1 MKRIKV
7 ILQRRDDLNDNY
19 RLALTQEQIDL
30 LRWLLNE
37 DLIDSDYYNLQV
49 LEDIDEWVEV

>member
-19 RLALTQEQIDL
+19 RLALIQEQIDL